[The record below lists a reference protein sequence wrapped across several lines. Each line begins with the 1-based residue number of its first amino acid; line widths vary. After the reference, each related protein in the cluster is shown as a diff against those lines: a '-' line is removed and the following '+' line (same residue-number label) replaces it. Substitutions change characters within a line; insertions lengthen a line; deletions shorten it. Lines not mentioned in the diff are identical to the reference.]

1 MTHPQPLDQSSLDPP
16 PATPKKPRNRRKI
29 ILLLIIAF
37 FACGACGIIS
47 TLLTNSDSATTIER
61 TVEVEQATSS
71 GVEAL
76 PTDNPS
82 IASQPTG
89 TSEPVATTEPTTAP
103 TSPPEP
109 TPAPRATDTPSSP
122 ALGEFRELT
131 AAELALRDVIDGYL
145 GESNRGLGRKLNLF
159 STGIIENSIIIGWQA
174 NGATSDDLIRE
185 GMQRDTLKVLTTVIE
200 SGMGYAAISIG
211 STYRMTNE
219 QLGITDEM
227 EVLTLLYYKDTLDAI
242 DWATISDDEIFQ
254 AADLFIIHP
263 RFE

>member
-1 MTHPQPLDQSSLDPP
+1 MTDPQPVDQSDPP

-29 ILLLIIAF
+29 IIILILAF

-47 TLLTNSDSATTIER
+47 TLITGNDNPTTIER
-61 TVEVEQATSS
+61 TVEVEQAISS

-76 PTDNPS
+76 PTDKPS
-82 IASQPTG
+82 TTFQPAD
-89 TSEPVATTEPTTAP
+89 TSEPVATAEPTTAP

-109 TPAPRATDTPSSP
+109 TPAPRATNTPSSP
-122 ALGEFRELT
+122 NIDEFRELT
-131 AAELALRDVIDGYL
+131 AAELALRDVIDESL

-174 NGATSDDLIRE
+174 DGATSDDLIRE

-200 SGMGYAAISIG
+200 SGMDYAAISIG
-211 STYRMTNE
+211 STYRITNE

-242 DWATISDDEIFQ
+242 DWATVSDNEIFP

-263 RFE
+263 RFD